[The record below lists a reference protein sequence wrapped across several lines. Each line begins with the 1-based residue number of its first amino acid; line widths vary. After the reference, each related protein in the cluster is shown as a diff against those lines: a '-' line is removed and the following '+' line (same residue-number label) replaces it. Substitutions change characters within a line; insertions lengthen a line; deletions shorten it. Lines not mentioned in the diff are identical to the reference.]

1 MSAKGRAERDYGSA
15 KRASIRMTAP
25 KATGRPLRIP
35 FMSGLARI
43 AALVIAA
50 ALAGP
55 APMPA
60 LAADALATFPS
71 KPVRL
76 IVPFPPGG
84 STDILA
90 RAIGQKLSEA
100 WGQPLVIDNRPG
112 AGGIIGMETAAKA
125 APDGYTLV
133 MGHVGTLAANP
144 ALYKSLPYDPVK
156 DFAPVTL
163 IAMVPNVLVV
173 GPAVS
178 SKTVA
183 ELVALAK
190 SKPGKLDYGSGGNG
204 SAAHLATE
212 YFKLKAGIDI
222 QHVPYK
228 GTAPALQDL
237 LGGQIAFII
246 TGLPPVLPQVKSG
259 KLRILGVASAQR
271 LKQFPDIPTI
281 AESGVPGYEAT
292 QWYGILA
299 PAATPKDVVAKLNRD
314 VVNALKDP
322 SVADKLAAE
331 GANPVGDSP
340 GEFAAFI
347 RNEIDLWGKVIRATG
362 AKVE

>member
-1 MSAKGRAERDYGSA
+1 M
-15 KRASIRMTAP
+15 
-25 KATGRPLRIP
+25 LH
-35 FMSGLARI
+35 LAARRHAI
-43 AALVIAA
+43 ARLVT
-50 ALAGP
+50 ALAVVTTMPSLAGE
-55 APMPA
+55 AP
-60 LAADALATFPS
+60 ATFPT

-76 IVPFPPGG
+76 IVPFTPGG

-90 RAIGQKLSEA
+90 RAIGQKLTEG
-100 WGQPLVIDNRPG
+100 WGQAVVIDNRPG
-112 AGGIIGMETAAKA
+112 AGGIIGMETAAKS

-133 MGHVGTLAANP
+133 MGHIGTLAANP

-156 DFAPVTL
+156 DYAPVTL
-163 IAMVPNVLVV
+163 LARVPNVLAV

-178 SKTVA
+178 SRNVA

-190 SKPGKLDYGSGGNG
+190 SRPGKLDYGSGGNG

-212 YFKLKAGIDI
+212 YFKLKAGIDV

-228 GTAPALQDL
+228 GTAPALADL
-237 LGGQIAFII
+237 LGGQIAFVI
-246 TGLPPVLPQVKSG
+246 TGLPPVLPHAKAG

-299 PAATPKDVVAKLNRD
+299 PAGTPKELVAKLNAD
-314 VVNALKDP
+314 IVKALHDP

-331 GANPVGDSP
+331 GADPVGNSSD
-340 GEFAAFI
+340 EFGAFI
-347 RNEIDLWGKVIRATG
+347 KTEIELWGKVIRATG
-362 AKVE
+362 AKPE